1 MDTNQEKSQTVTLV
15 ATDLDGTLLNS
26 EKKVTEATKEAIRQ
40 LKNHGILFG
49 VVSGRPVESGLILAK
64 NWGLEDSISFLV
76 GMNGGVLYDVRRQE
90 KDVYSIM
97 NGDLIW
103 QILQHYLDM
112 PDLHFEVMV
121 GNKRYTNYSTPE
133 TLANAELYGEEEII
147 VDDLE
152 DFLHHNNVNK
162 LIIRSKP
169 EDQAKVDAIAKTIHL
184 PGMTSFSTSDVLYEF
199 VQPDINKG
207 FGIQKVCDHFGLKLD
222 NVVAFGD
229 ENNDAEMLTLAGTGV
244 AMQNAL
250 PGIKAIADV
259 VSPYTNDEDALA
271 HYINDV
277 ILANHPDTLDKK
289 VA

>member
-1 MDTNQEKSQTVTLV
+1 MSEKKEPQIVTLV

-64 NWGLEDSISFLV
+64 DWGLEDSISFLV
-76 GMNGGVLYDVRRQE
+76 GMNGGVIYDVRRDQ
-90 KDVYSIM
+90 KDTYSIM

-103 QILQHYLDM
+103 QIIEHYKDM
-112 PDLHFEVMV
+112 PDLHFEAMV
-121 GNKRYTNYSTPE
+121 GNKRYTSFSTPE
-133 TLANAELYGEEEII
+133 TLANAKLYGEEEII
-147 VDDLE
+147 VDLK

-169 EDQAKVDAIAKTIHL
+169 EDQAKVDEIAKTIHL
-184 PGMTSFSTSDVLYEF
+184 PGITSFSTSDILYEF

-207 FGIQKVCDHFGLKLD
+207 FGVQKICDHFGLNLK
-222 NVVAFGD
+222 NIVAFGD
-229 ENNDAEMLTLAGTGV
+229 ENNDAEMLSLAGTGV

-271 HYINDV
+271 HYINEV
-277 ILANHPDTLDKK
+277 ILANHPDTLDQK